1 VRRLLECALCALCV
15 CLPVGAGATVL
26 IPIEFREL
34 VAVSTVIAHGRV
46 TDAHTEWTDGRRT
59 VETLVTI
66 GASEYLKG
74 NLGSSF
80 TIHVPG
86 GQLGRYKTVLIG
98 APEFRAGDEVV
109 LFLRDGRIVGLSQ
122 GAFRVVPDAAG
133 RPTVVS
139 PVVMSASLDTPE
151 AVVRGDARRKPVAL
165 DAFRD
170 IVRQVMAGGPK

>member
-1 VRRLLECALCALCV
+1 MRRLLLCALCV
-15 CLPVGAGATVL
+15 ALPVVVRATVL

-34 VAVSTVIAHGRV
+34 VAVSSVIVHGRV
-46 TDAHTEWTDGRRT
+46 TDVHGEWTDGRRS
-59 VETLVTI
+59 VETLVTVS
-66 GASEYLKG
+66 ASEYLKG
-74 NLGSSF
+74 DLGSAF

-86 GQLGRYKTVLIG
+86 GQLGRFRTVFVG

-109 LFLRDGRIVGLSQ
+109 LFLRASRIIGLSQ
-122 GAFRVVPDAAG
+122 GAFRVIPDAQSG

-139 PVVMSASLDTPE
+139 PIVMSINPDTAE

-170 IVRQVMAGGPK
+170 VVRQVLTGAAR